1 MKHETGKYIKI
12 AAISACAV
20 IACISFYFLIL
31 RYYGFSKW
39 LRHMMNIIEPFIYG
53 AVMAYLL
60 TPMACRFEK
69 GLDGIFKGKR
79 KKVSEGLAAVFAFI
93 VGLLIILA
101 VIMLIIPQLIDS
113 IRGLIKTLPSD
124 LANAQRYL
132 TDVMGRQPEILKWTQ
147 DYLTDINKS
156 VNNFINTQLM
166 PNIKTIGISVMGGVA
181 SVVVVFKNILLGI
194 IIALYILFK
203 RKQFAAQV
211 RLIFHSIFKDRLYRL
226 IADEF
231 TYADRMFNG
240 FFMGKLKDSAIIG
253 VLCFIGC
260 LILGYRASLL
270 IAVIIGITNIIPF
283 FGPFIGAV
291 PCGLLLLLENPMH
304 CLTFIIFIIILQTL
318 DGNVIGPKILG
329 DTTGL
334 SSFWVL
340 FSIIFF
346 GALWGIVGM
355 VVGVPLFA
363 VIYDIIK
370 KLVYAGLR
378 KKEKTELIVQY
389 NDEFHAEIPA
399 KKKEKSSRP
408 LFKSRS

>member
-1 MKHETGKYIKI
+1 MNEKLINEAI
-12 AAISACAV
+12 AGSKEAFCS
-20 IACISFYFLIL
+20 L
-31 RYYGFSKW
+31 YG
-39 LRHMMNIIEPFIYG
+39 IY
-53 AVMAYLL
+53 
-60 TPMACRFEK
+60 
-69 GLDGIFKGKR
+69 
-79 KKVSEGLAAVFAFI
+79 
-93 VGLLIILA
+93 
-101 VIMLIIPQLIDS
+101 
-113 IRGLIKTLPSD
+113 
-124 LANAQRYL
+124 
-132 TDVMGRQPEILKWTQ
+132 
-147 DYLTDINKS
+147 
-156 VNNFINTQLM
+156 
-166 PNIKTIGISVMGGVA
+166 
-181 SVVVVFKNILLGI
+181 
-194 IIALYILFK
+194 
-203 RKQFAAQV
+203 
-211 RLIFHSIFKDRLYRL
+211 KDRLYRL